1 MGPFESVSA
10 PVDML
15 RPASSKGG
23 CLCLNI
29 HQISTPIRRSPS
41 TPPTTPPTIAPIS
54 VRLSFG
60 GAAGG
65 AVDKA
70 EVVLDEEPEELAVE
84 ELEEVVEEDP
94 NGSPM
99 SLPLAAICCAS
110 VSLNRELV
118 QSLASC

>member
-1 MGPFESVSA
+1 MLTGAGVGPVGSVCGT
-10 PVDML
+10 VDML
-15 RPASSKGG
+15 RPASSEED
-23 CLCLNI
+23 CLRLII
-29 HQISTPIRRSPS
+29 HQISPPMKRSPS
-41 TPPTTPPTIAPIS
+41 TPPTTPPTIGPAS

-60 GAAGG
+60 EAAGETIDE
-65 AVDKA
+65 AD
-70 EVVLDEEPEELAVE
+70 EVLDG

-99 SLPLAAICCAS
+99 SLPLVAICRAS

>member
-15 RPASSKGG
+15 RPVSSKEG

-60 GAAGG
+60 EAAGG
-65 AVDKA
+65 AVDEA
-70 EVVLDEEPEELAVE
+70 DVVLDEESEEVAVGE
-84 ELEEVVEEDP
+84 FEEVVEDP

-99 SLPLAAICCAS
+99 SLPLPAICCAS